1 MGCSFVDARE
11 IRFTLRPVS
20 CAGHYCE
27 PVAIRQVG
35 QLKAVNARCSDAL
48 PRQRAKEAGR
58 KKSAARE
65 LARAV
70 QGSDAMKRLFGAIA
84 AFSILL
90 ASGGH
95 SLAQGWPNRPI
106 RMVVPYTPGGYTDL
120 MARLVGQKISEALGQ
135 PIVFENKPGAN
146 AIIGTDVV
154 AKAAPDG
161 YTFGTVIAAHAV
173 NATLNPKLPYDTLKD
188 FSYVSLMSVAPLIMI
203 AHPSLPANNVKEL
216 VALAKT
222 KPGQLNFASSG
233 VGAAAHL
240 TMEMFKSRTGIEMQH
255 IPYKGTAGALQDTVG
270 GQINVMFDIVG
281 PLMPQVRSGNAKAIV
296 VTAKERI
303 PAAPDVPTMAEQGVP
318 DFISGTWAGIIAPA
332 GTPREIVDRVAA
344 EAKKALADPAMKAK
358 LAEQGIVAV
367 GDGPDEF
374 RVFVTDEISR
384 WSKVI
389 TDAGI
394 KME

>member
-1 MGCSFVDARE
+1 
-11 IRFTLRPVS
+11 
-20 CAGHYCE
+20 
-27 PVAIRQVG
+27 
-35 QLKAVNARCSDAL
+35 
-48 PRQRAKEAGR
+48 
-58 KKSAARE
+58 
-65 LARAV
+65 
-70 QGSDAMKRLFGAIA
+70 MKRLFGAVA

-90 ASGGH
+90 ASAGH

-188 FSYVSLMSVAPLIMI
+188 FTYVSLMSVAPLIMI

-318 DFISGTWAGIIAPA
+318 DFVSGTWAGIIAPA
-332 GTPREIVDRVAA
+332 GTPKEIVDRVAA

-374 RVFVTDEISR
+374 RVFVTDEIAR